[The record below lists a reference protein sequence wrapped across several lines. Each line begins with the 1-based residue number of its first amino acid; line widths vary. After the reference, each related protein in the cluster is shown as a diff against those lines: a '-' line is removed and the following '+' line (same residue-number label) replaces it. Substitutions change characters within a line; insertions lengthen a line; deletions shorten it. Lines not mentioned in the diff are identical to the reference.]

1 MPPTTGRHFL
11 FNKFYG
17 RSQDR
22 GLKRERGMP
31 HITQTLK
38 CLNMKMKIMLLLS
51 TVLFTLQAMA
61 QSIAGKVTDDGQRA
75 IAGATVQV
83 YQAGKRI
90 SSTSTDLNGKYA
102 ISVSPG
108 KYDLLTSH
116 AGYIQKKVPTV
127 TVIAKAT
134 TNINVKLVRT
144 QTPVSQKPKVIK
156 KNYTVTDQEVSMTEP
171 SVAGAAVREY
181 KSNAKDEAY
190 RYSAPPPSSAVS
202 TQYFNPS
209 IEEYKKVA
217 ENNFMNVQANPLST
231 MSIDVDRA
239 SYANVRRYIQ
249 SGQMPPAD
257 AVRVEEM
264 INYFKY
270 NYPAPANDDPIAI
283 TTTLTDCPWKKEH
296 KLLKI
301 GMQAKNISYDRL
313 PASNLVFLIDVSG
326 SMYSQ
331 DKLPLLISSMKL
343 LVKNLRNED
352 RVSIVTYAGNAGV
365 VLPSTPGSKKEKIIA
380 ALEKLQ
386 AGGSTAGAE
395 GILTAYKVAQEHFI
409 RGGNNRIILST
420 DGDFNVGVSSD
431 NELEELI
438 TREREKG
445 IFLSCLGFGTGNF
458 KDAKMEMLADKG
470 NGNYSYIDNIEE
482 GRKTLVN
489 EFGGTLFTIAKD
501 VKAQIEFNPHK
512 VQSYRLV
519 GYENRMLSAEDFKD
533 DKKDAG
539 ELGAGHTVTFIYE
552 IVPTGIRDK
561 NVRPVNDLK
570 YNALDDLMARDE
582 FDNELATVKFR
593 YKKPEGTRSTE
604 MTHTIKSWTTSVER
618 VDEDTRFAY
627 SVALFGMILKN
638 SKFKGDGTINDVLEM
653 AKNSKGAD
661 EDGYRAEFVKLVKS
675 IKDDIAVSKN

>member
-1 MPPTTGRHFL
+1 MPLFTGRHFL
-11 FNKFYG
+11 FSKFYG
-17 RSQDR
+17 ESVDNVSY
-22 GLKRERGMP
+22 ERKGVIP
-31 HITQTLK
+31 NSSTLK
-38 CLNMKMKIMLLLS
+38 CPNMKMKIMLLLS
-51 TVLFTLQAMA
+51 TVLFSLQAVA
-61 QSIAGKVTDDGQRA
+61 QSIAGKVTDEGQRA
-75 IAGATVQV
+75 IAGATIQI

-90 SSTSTDLNGKYA
+90 SSTSTSSDGRYNITVK
-102 ISVSPG
+102 PG
-108 KYDLLTSH
+108 KYDLIASH
-116 AGYIQKKVPTV
+116 AGYNQKKVANVSVTAKTTTTINIKLPRIQRPVAEKLKRIESVHAMDAEISVGHPAAASATV
-127 TVIAKAT
+127 T
-134 TNINVKLVRT
+134 
-144 QTPVSQKPKVIK
+144 
-156 KNYTVTDQEVSMTEP
+156 
-171 SVAGAAVREY
+171 EY
-181 KSNAKDEAY
+181 KSYSKDEVLQY
-190 RYSAPPPSSAVS
+190 VQQAPPPPAVS
-202 TQYFNPS
+202 TQYYNPS

-217 ENNFMNVQANPLST
+217 ENDFMNVQANPLST

-239 SYANVRRYIQ
+239 SYANVRRFIQ
-249 SGQMPPAD
+249 SGQLPPAD

-264 INYFKY
+264 INYFSY
-270 NYPAPANDDPIAI
+270 NYPAPTNDDPIAI

-301 GMQAKNISYDRL
+301 GMQAKKIRYDRL
-313 PASNLVFLIDVSG
+313 PPSNLVFLIDVSG
-326 SMYSQ
+326 SMHSQ

-343 LVKNLRNED
+343 LVNNLRNED

-365 VLPSTPGSKKEKIIA
+365 MLPSTPGSRKEKIVA

-395 GILTAYKVAQEHFI
+395 GILTAYKVAQENFI
-409 RGGNNRIILST
+409 RGGNNRIILAT
-420 DGDFNVGVSSD
+420 DGDFNVGVSAD

-438 TREREKG
+438 TKEREKG

-470 NGNYSYIDNIEE
+470 NGNYSYIDNIDE

-519 GYENRMLSAEDFKD
+519 GYENRMLNAEDFKD

-552 IVPTGIRDK
+552 IIPTGIRDK

-570 YNALDDLMARDE
+570 YCTIEEVMTRDE

-593 YKKPEGTRSTE
+593 YKRPEGTRSTE
-604 MTHTIKSWTTSVER
+604 MTHTIKNWTTSLER
-618 VDEDTRFAY
+618 MDEDTRFAY

-638 SKFKGDGTINDVLEM
+638 SKFKGEGTINDVLEL
-653 AKNSKGAD
+653 AKNSKGED
-661 EDGYRAEFVKLVKS
+661 EDGYRAEFIKL
-675 IKDDIAVSKN
+675 A

>member
-1 MPPTTGRHFL
+1 
-11 FNKFYG
+11 
-17 RSQDR
+17 
-22 GLKRERGMP
+22 
-31 HITQTLK
+31 
-38 CLNMKMKIMLLLS
+38 MKMKIMLLLS
-51 TVLFTLQAMA
+51 TVLISLQALA
-61 QSIAGKVTDDGQRA
+61 QGSKIAGKVTDDHQRA
-75 IAGATVQV
+75 ILGATIEI

-90 SSTSTDLNGKYA
+90 SSTSTGANGMYNIAVNPGKYELIA
-102 ISVSPG
+102 GRSGFNKKNIRNVTVTAKTTTTVNIKLTRIQYPAAEKVKRTEKEDISAVGAIDYPGDAKGISVS
-108 KYDLLTSH
+108 
-116 AGYIQKKVPTV
+116 
-127 TVIAKAT
+127 
-134 TNINVKLVRT
+134 
-144 QTPVSQKPKVIK
+144 
-156 KNYTVTDQEVSMTEP
+156 
-171 SVAGAAVREY
+171 EY
-181 KSNAKDEAY
+181 KSISKDEVY
-190 RYSAPPPSSAVS
+190 RSMPPPQAAVS
-202 TQYFNPS
+202 TQYYNPS

-217 ENNFMNVQANPLST
+217 ENDFMNVQASPLST

-249 SGQMPPAD
+249 SGQLPPAD

-264 INYFKY
+264 INYFNY
-270 NYPAPANDDPIAI
+270 NYPAPTNDDPIAI
-283 TTTLTDCPWKKEH
+283 TTMLTDCPWKKEH

-301 GMQAKNISYDRL
+301 GMQAKKISYDKL

-343 LVKNLRNED
+343 LVNNLRNED

-395 GILTAYKVAQEHFI
+395 GILTAYKVAQENFI

-438 TREREKG
+438 TKEREKG

-482 GRKTLVN
+482 GKKTLVN

-501 VKAQIEFNPHK
+501 VKAQIEFNPKK

-519 GYENRMLSAEDFKD
+519 GYENRMLNAEDFKD

-552 IVPTGIRDK
+552 VIPVGIRDK

-570 YNALDDLMARDE
+570 YRTIDEVERYEFEDE
-582 FDNELATVKFR
+582 FHQELATVKFR

-604 MTHTIKSWTTSVER
+604 MVHTIKDKTLAIENAN
-618 VDEDTRFAY
+618 EDTRFAY

-638 SKFKGDGTINDVLEM
+638 SKFKGEGTIEDVLAL
-653 AKNSKGAD
+653 AKNSKGED
-661 EDGYRAEFVKLVKS
+661 EDGYRAEFVKLVKDAKENIS
-675 IKDDIAVSKN
+675 VTKR